1 MQSHGVN
8 LVWFGVVFV
17 MLACI
22 AGISPPFGLTL
33 FVFNA
38 TLGDEVEL
46 NDILLGALPFVSLQL
61 LLLAVL
67 IMFPAI
73 SLWLPNMMLGK

>member
-1 MQSHGVN
+1 
-8 LVWFGVVFV
+8 
-17 MLACI
+17 
-22 AGISPPFGLTL
+22 
-33 FVFNA
+33 
-38 TLGDEVEL
+38 
-46 NDILLGALPFVSLQL
+46 L